1 MDTLRAR
8 LEMFSEENN
17 MSYAKIAKAMGVGA
31 STLSEWR
38 KGTYVGDNEVF
49 AEKVEDFLSRHKR
62 KMKRIDFSADTE
74 VKRRVFHVLNTIKKY
89 VSSNVVDQL
98 MESAKIGYIFGRA
111 GLGKTHA
118 IREYLKIYGGKGVL
132 ITAENGISAVGLIR
146 KLAKEL
152 RLDSSGNSE
161 VLKDRIKDAIR
172 FTETIIVIDE
182 GEHLKASVIDIIRSI
197 ADQTGVGIIIAGTE
211 ALKSKIY
218 SQTKGYEYLYSR
230 AVINMTL
237 RELNIDDVSKIVKKF
252 LKNEIDLYSEKE
264 LQEMISYINLT
275 VRGSARQLANLLT
288 LTGHISTNNVSVDGK
303 LTLDQIKA
311 AVTMLAINY

>member
-1 MDTLRAR
+1 
-8 LEMFSEENN
+8 
-17 MSYAKIAKAMGVGA
+17 
-31 STLSEWR
+31 
-38 KGTYVGDNEVF
+38 
-49 AEKVEDFLSRHKR
+49 
-62 KMKRIDFSADTE
+62 
-74 VKRRVFHVLNTIKKY
+74 
-89 VSSNVVDQL
+89 

-197 ADQTGVGIIIAGTE
+197 ADQTGVGIVIAGTE
-211 ALKSKIY
+211 RLKSNIFGQRKE
-218 SQTKGYEYLYSR
+218 YEYLYSR
-230 AVINMTL
+230 AVVNMTL
-237 RELNIDDVSKIVKKF
+237 KDLTIEDTSNIIKQF
-252 LKNEIDLYSEKE
+252 LKGEVELYKEAE
-264 LQEMISYINLT
+264 LQELIKYINT
-275 VRGSARQLANLLT
+275 MVRGSARHLANLLT
-288 LTGHISTNNVSVDGK
+288 SSNEIAIQNNSEKITKEHI
-303 LTLDQIKA
+303 QA
-311 AVTMLAINY
+311 AVTTLAL

>member
-1 MDTLRAR
+1 MDTLRER

-197 ADQTGVGIIIAGTE
+197 ADQTGVGIVIAGTE
-211 ALKSKIY
+211 RLKSNIFGQRKE
-218 SQTKGYEYLYSR
+218 YEYLYSR
-230 AVINMTL
+230 AVVNMTL
-237 RELNIDDVSKIVKKF
+237 KDLTIEDTSNIIKQF
-252 LKNEIDLYSEKE
+252 LKGEVDLYKEAE
-264 LQEMISYINLT
+264 LQELIKYINT
-275 VRGSARQLANLLT
+275 MVRGSARHLANLLT
-288 LTGHISTNNVSVDGK
+288 SSNEIAIQNNSEKITKEHI
-303 LTLDQIKA
+303 QA
-311 AVTMLAINY
+311 AVTTLAL